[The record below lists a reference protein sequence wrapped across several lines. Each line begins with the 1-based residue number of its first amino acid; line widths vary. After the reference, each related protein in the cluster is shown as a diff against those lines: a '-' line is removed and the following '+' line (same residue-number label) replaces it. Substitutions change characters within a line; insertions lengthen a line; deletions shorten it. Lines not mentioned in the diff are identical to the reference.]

1 MATIEIYKDK
11 RGEFRWRATFR
22 GRILADSG
30 EGYKRRASVRIALKR
45 VLGHDYT
52 IHYRV
57 KDMTRP
63 RP

>member
-22 GRILADSG
+22 GRTLADSG
-30 EGYKRRASVRIALKR
+30 EGYKRRATVHGALRR
-45 VLGHDYT
+45 VFGYDYT
-52 IHYRV
+52 VYYRV